1 MWWLREESLFSRLLY
16 LSLVSWILLS
26 LLLLMSGITVSSI
39 VCTYSISRIGT
50 HRESCLYV
58 RQQQQVPIVDSIIIF
73 YTPILQWCVLD
84 FCDRRVLGFS
94 DRRIR
99 MERPN
104 CSRGGGG
111 GNDRRVVPVEGTGDH
126 GGMVCVA
133 GVICSLVLST
143 QKAAWTDREVAS
155 QKLHLLLYVF

>member
-1 MWWLREESLFSRLLY
+1 MNIAIIAPAINST
-16 LSLVSWILLS
+16 IN
-26 LLLLMSGITVSSI
+26 MSGITVYSI

-58 RQQQQVPIVDSIIIF
+58 RQQQQVPIVDFIIIF
-73 YTPILQWCVLD
+73 YTPILQCWISATGVCWVSASGVFEWVDLTA
-84 FCDRRVLGFS
+84 V
-94 DRRIR
+94 
-99 MERPN
+99 
-104 CSRGGGG
+104 GGG

-143 QKAAWTDREVAS
+143 QKAAWTDREVAF